1 MITKAYTNPSPIEDI
16 PDTWKINSVDE
27 LCLKVTSGGTPLRAN
42 AHFYFNGAINWFK
55 TQELKDW
62 YLYDSEEK
70 ITLEAVNNS
79 SAKILPLGT
88 VLMAM
93 YGDGKTITSLGI
105 LSKESSCNQA
115 CCALI
120 ANSEVCDNLFL
131 FYALKFHRADFI
143 HIATGGAQRNLSGA
157 LIKNFAIKTPPLN
170 EQKEI
175 AKVLGS
181 LDNKIELNRRMN
193 ETLEAMARAIFKSW
207 FVDFDPVRAKAN
219 GQQPPGLSAEI
230 AALFPDSFEDTEH
243 TLPTGWKMGTL
254 GDVATHPRQTVNP
267 GDSPPGTPYIGLE
280 HMPRQSIALSEW
292 GVSDDVASNKFA
304 FKKGEILFGKL
315 RPYFHKVGPPVI
327 DGVCSTDIVV
337 VAPKKPCWFSY
348 VLAVVSSTD
357 FVNHTTACSTGTRMP
372 RTNWKDMASYE
383 VTVPPEPVAKAFHNI
398 VEPFVE
404 KIHRNIL
411 ESKTLAEIRD
421 TLLPK
426 LLSGEV
432 RVSDLNGGGAAA

>member
-1 MITKAYTNPSPIEDI
+1 MSDKWATYKFEDAPIQIIDGDRGVNYPKQSDFLEVGHCLFLNTGNVTKVGFNF
-16 PDTWKINSVDE
+16 NSCSFISSEKDAQLRKGKLQRNDSV
-27 LCLKVTSGGTPLRAN
+27 LTTRGTVGNVA
-42 AHFYFNGAINWFK
+42 
-55 TQELKDW
+55 
-62 YLYDSEEK
+62 LYDSSVPYEDIRINSGMVILRPERQALLPRFLYFFLKSALFEEQMRSL
-70 ITLEAVNNS
+70 TTG
-79 SAKILPLGT
+79 SAQPQFPIRDIKR
-88 VLMAM
+88 
-93 YGDGKTITSLGI
+93 
-105 LSKESSCNQA
+105 LSISIPS
-115 CCALI
+115 
-120 ANSEVCDNLFL
+120 
-131 FYALKFHRADFI
+131 
-143 HIATGGAQRNLSGA
+143 
-157 LIKNFAIKTPPLN
+157 PN
-170 EQKEI
+170 EQVQI
-175 AKVLGS
+175 VDILGS
-181 LDNKIELNRRMN
+181 LDDKIELNRRMN
-193 ETLEAMARAIFKSW
+193 QTLESIARAIFKSW

-219 GQQPPGLSAEI
+219 GQQPPGLSTEI
-230 AALFPDSFEDTEH
+230 AALFSDSFEDTEPVI
-243 TLPTGWKMGTL
+243 PTGWTMGKL
-254 GDVATHPRQTVNP
+254 GDVATHPRRTVNP

-383 VTVPPEPVAKAFHNI
+383 IAVPPEPVAKAFHGI
-398 VEPFVE
+398 IEPFVE
-404 KIHRNIL
+404 KIHPNIL

-426 LLSGEV
+426 LLSGEI
-432 RVSDLNGGGAAA
+432 RVSNLNGRGAA